1 MIRTNP
7 KKLIRYCIVEKPSQ
21 RPTPGQA
28 EALEARFALRL
39 SARLDDGAQAL
50 PHDITERLRVGR
62 MQAVSAARATAAVRA
77 SQTTPQWAPASAG
90 MALAG
95 AGAGGL
101 RPSAWAQ
108 RPGHQRDP
116 HHGRQLDDAPTGWG
130 WRLASA
136 LPVVALALGLW
147 GISQWYQ
154 NLQVQAAADVDMALL
169 SDELPPAAYTD
180 PGFEE
185 FLRTN
190 FSADAEQAADPDAPA
205 TEEVPAVELLEA
217 RDPVES

>member
-7 KKLIRYCIVEKPSQ
+7 KKLIRYRIVEQPSQ

-77 SQTTPQWAPASAG
+77 SQTPPQWAPATSG

-95 AGAGGL
+95 AGGSSH
-101 RPSAWAQ
+101 SAWAQ
-108 RPGHQRDP
+108 QPGHQRDP
-116 HHGRQLDDAPTGWG
+116 HHGRRLDEAPTGWG

-136 LPVVALALGLW
+136 LPILALALGLW

-190 FSADAEQAADPDAPA
+190 FSADAEQAADPDAAA
-205 TEEVPAVELLEA
+205 TEEVPAVELLET